1 MPTRLS
7 SSLEV
12 VELSLAVLSIAAPS
26 LATQLGSVEL
36 HDSTLLKPFSPSSFG
51 GGLFKYP

>member
-1 MPTRLS
+1 MPTLLS

-12 VELSLAVLSIAAPS
+12 SSLVTQLGSELS

-36 HDSTLLKPFSPSSFG
+36 HDSILLKPFSPSSFG